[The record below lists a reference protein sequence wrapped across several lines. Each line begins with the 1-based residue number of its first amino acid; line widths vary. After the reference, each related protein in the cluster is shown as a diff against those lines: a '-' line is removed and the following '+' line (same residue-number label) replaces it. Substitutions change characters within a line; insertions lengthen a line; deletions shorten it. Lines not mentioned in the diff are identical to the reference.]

1 MYLHHRHHFFPFLS
15 FPFLPPPTT
24 KPTSNLHNS
33 TEAIRTGMESFSQT
47 SGFRYNLNA
56 NTIGGDDDDDDDAE
70 FSGIL
75 DIYAHHARNIHNI
88 CIYEDQDVY
97 AKFSLTYNPDETFST
112 RIING
117 GGKNPEFNENLRMK
131 VTQIDAVLKCEIW
144 MLSRARNYMED
155 QLLGF
160 TLVPVS
166 QVIGKG
172 KLTRDYS
179 LSSTDLFHSP
189 AGTVQLTLSLIPSL
203 SIESS
208 ANSSITSEVVLL
220 DQKISGQGMLDPV
233 EYSSIEFPDINVVS
247 QNQQMVT
254 EYFDL
259 AKHRHGSQGEVASFL
274 RLAASPDHDYEMIVS
289 SSPNESI
296 HNSGFLSST
305 TTSLSDDRN
314 NNSNSVDSIEKKTCV
329 ASVTKVAANQGCAA
343 CPDTPTSRKGR
354 EASSGD
360 EKSSFLGK
368 EEEEEEEM
376 KQEHEV
382 GSGQFGQMFS
392 APLGNMNTEAE
403 QSAMQQQ
410 IVDMYM
416 RSMQQFTES
425 LANMKL
431 PMDLDKPEC
440 DDRDEVIPNHN
451 NNLELDKKKDGS
463 RVFYGSRAFF

>member
-1 MYLHHRHHFFPFLS
+1 
-15 FPFLPPPTT
+15 
-24 KPTSNLHNS
+24 
-33 TEAIRTGMESFSQT
+33 MESFSQT
-47 SGFRYNLNA
+47 TGFRYNLNS
-56 NTIGGDDDDDDDAE
+56 NTTGGDDDAE

-75 DIYAHHARNIHNI
+75 EIYAHHARNLHNI
-88 CIYEDQDVY
+88 CIYENQDVY
-97 AKFSLTYNPDETFST
+97 AKFSLTYNPDETLST

-131 VTQIDAVLKCEIW
+131 ITQIDAVLKCEIW

-160 TLVPVS
+160 TLVPIS

-203 SIESS
+203 PPIKLS

-220 DQKISGQGMLDPV
+220 DRKINSEEVMLDPV
-233 EYSSIEFPDINVVS
+233 EYSRIEFPDINAVS

-254 EYFDL
+254 QYFDL
-259 AKHRHGSQGEVASFL
+259 AKHKHGSQGLAASFL
-274 RLAASPDHDYEMIVS
+274 RLGASPDQDYEMIVS

-314 NNSNSVDSIEKKTCV
+314 NNSADSIEKKSRV
-329 ASVTKVAANQGCAA
+329 ASVTSGVAHQNFAA
-343 CPDTPTSRKGR
+343 CPDTPTSRKGL

-368 EEEEEEEM
+368 EDEEEEEM
-376 KQEHEV
+376 KKDQKV
-382 GSGQFGQMFS
+382 GSGQFGQVYS
-392 APLGNMNTEAE
+392 APHGNMNSEAE

-440 DDRDEVIPNHN
+440 EDRGEVIPN
-451 NNLELDKKKDGS
+451 NNLELDKKKEGS